1 MQVVLGF
8 ILLVALTTV
17 VKLGVRRLFRGPPS
31 TSRPEVKTNRPEV
44 KTNQAEVKT
53 KRPKRR

>member
-31 TSRPEVKTNRPEV
+31 TSRPEVE
-44 KTNQAEVKT
+44 TNQAEVKT